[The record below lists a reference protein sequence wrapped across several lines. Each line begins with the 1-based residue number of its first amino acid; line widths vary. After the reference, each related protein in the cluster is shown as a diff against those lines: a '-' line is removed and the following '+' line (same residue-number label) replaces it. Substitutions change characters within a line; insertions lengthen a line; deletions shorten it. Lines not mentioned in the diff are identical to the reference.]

1 MQHEKEYLEILT
13 AVKGSPKEKR
23 LASQFI
29 ARFFKHFPK
38 LADQAIDAHLDL
50 CEDEDLAVS
59 FIYISDL
66 SLLLIFLYMNLK
78 YFVDL
83 IKIQN

>member
-1 MQHEKEYLEILT
+1 MNLQHEKEYLEILT

-59 FIYISDL
+59 FITCFIRMKVFCL
-66 SLLLIFLYMNLK
+66 FK
-78 YFVDL
+78 
-83 IKIQN
+83 

>member
-1 MQHEKEYLEILT
+1 MYYFFKNVRDLSSYHTHEFYLEYCLFQHEKEYLEILT

-50 CEDEDLAVS
+50 CEDEDMAVS
-59 FIYISDL
+59 F
-66 SLLLIFLYMNLK
+66 
-78 YFVDL
+78 
-83 IKIQN
+83 

>member
-59 FIYISDL
+59 FMHILDQA
-66 SLLLIFLYMNLK
+66 LLYIFLNL
-78 YFVDL
+78 FILLDL
-83 IKIQN
+83 N